1 MFVDHAEIYV
11 KAGKGGDGC
20 LSFRREKYI
29 ARGGPDGGD
38 GGDGGGVYAVAN
50 TNVETLL
57 DFVGKHHWR
66 GGNGQPGMGK
76 KMFGRKGTDA
86 VLDLPLGTLI
96 FDRETGLLI
105 KDLAEPGKR
114 VCIARGGKGG
124 KGNARFATATN
135 RVPYEF
141 EPGEE
146 GEERALRLELK
157 LFADVGV
164 VGLPNAGKSTLLS
177 RLSQARPKIA
187 DYPFTTLQPQLGIV
201 ELAGNR
207 RFVMADIPGLIE
219 GAHTGAGLGDEFLK
233 HIERT
238 RIILHVVD
246 VGSEDSSDA
255 SVANYEVIRNELA
268 RYSAKLAAKTELVVA
283 SKIDLTDAQAKA
295 DALRGRIGGDV
306 LAVSSVTGAGLNSLT
321 EQLWAVLDRTK
332 KDTAP
337 PVPAAMPVPPHKRV
351 EHDSNTIG

>member
-1 MFVDHAEIYV
+1 MFVDHAEIHV

-29 ARGGPDGGD
+29 PRGGPDGGD

-50 TNVETLL
+50 TNIETLL
-57 DFVGKHHWR
+57 DFAGKHHWR

-76 KMFGRKGTDA
+76 KMFGRNGTDA
-86 VLDLPLGTLI
+86 ILDLPLGTLI
-96 FDRETGLLI
+96 FDQETDLLI

-141 EPGEE
+141 EPGAD
-146 GEERALRLELK
+146 GESRSLRLELK

-177 RLSQARPKIA
+177 RLSKAKPKIA

-201 ELAGNR
+201 ELSGGR

-246 VGSEDSSDA
+246 AGSEDSTDA
-255 SVANYEVIRNELA
+255 PAANYEIIRNELA
-268 RYSAKLAAKTELVVA
+268 RYSTNLAGKKELVVG
-283 SKIDLTDAQAKA
+283 SKVDLTDAESKIH
-295 DALRGRIGGDV
+295 ALRERIGVEV
-306 LAVSSVTGAGLNSLT
+306 LPVSSVTGEGLGTLT
-321 EQLWAVLDRTK
+321 EKLWAVLDRHK
-332 KDTAP
+332 NEEIL
-337 PVPAAMPVPPHKRV
+337 PVPESLPVPPHKRF
-351 EHDSNTIG
+351 EHDSNSGD